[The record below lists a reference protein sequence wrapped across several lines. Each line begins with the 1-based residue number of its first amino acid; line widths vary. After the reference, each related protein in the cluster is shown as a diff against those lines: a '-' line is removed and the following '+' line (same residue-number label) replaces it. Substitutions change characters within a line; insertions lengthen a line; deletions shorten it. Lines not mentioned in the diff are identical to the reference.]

1 MTTTSCI
8 ARGAA
13 LGLTIFVLAGCTRSP
28 SEESGQGKKPPPE
41 VAVVIVAPQ
50 RIALTTELPGRL
62 EASRVAEVRARIP
75 GIVLK
80 RSFREGSDV
89 KAGQV
94 LFRIDPGPLQA
105 AYASAQAAVARAEA
119 TRLQADLKVAR
130 YKPLLEVNAISK
142 QEFDDAIAAQ
152 SQAAAELA
160 SARAAR
166 QTARLNLGYATV
178 TAPISGRVGRA
189 QVTEGALV
197 GQGEAT
203 PLVTVQQIDPIYLNL
218 TQSSAELMRLRAA
231 IEQGRIQGVGAGQ
244 APVTLV
250 TEDGRAY
257 PHSGRLLFADLT
269 VDESSGAILLR
280 AEFPNPERMLL
291 PGMYVRARLPQAV
304 NEHAITVPQQAVIRS
319 NDGASV
325 WVVGANGKVAARPV
339 QTGSAQGNAWVI
351 SAGLQAGD
359 RVVVEGVQKIKPGAT
374 VKPVP
379 WQRAGG
385 GRDPLPGLS
394 YASPPASR
402 AQTLQTQ

>member
-13 LGLTIFVLAGCTRSP
+13 LGLTIFVLAGCTRNP

-41 VAVVIVAPQ
+41 VAVVTVAPQ

-62 EASRVAEVRARIP
+62 EASRVAEVRARVP

-80 RSFREGSDV
+80 RSFREGSEV

-119 TRLQADLKVAR
+119 TRHPADLQVAR
-130 YKPLLEVNAISK
+130 YKPLLEVNAISE
-142 QEFDDAIAAQ
+142 QEYDDAVAVQ

-203 PLVTVQQIDPIYLNL
+203 PLATVQQIDPI
-218 TQSSAELMRLRAA
+218 
-231 IEQGRIQGVGAGQ
+231 
-244 APVTLV
+244 
-250 TEDGRAY
+250 
-257 PHSGRLLFADLT
+257 
-269 VDESSGAILLR
+269 
-280 AEFPNPERMLL
+280 
-291 PGMYVRARLPQAV
+291 
-304 NEHAITVPQQAVIRS
+304 
-319 NDGASV
+319 
-325 WVVGANGKVAARPV
+325 
-339 QTGSAQGNAWVI
+339 
-351 SAGLQAGD
+351 
-359 RVVVEGVQKIKPGAT
+359 
-374 VKPVP
+374 
-379 WQRAGG
+379 
-385 GRDPLPGLS
+385 
-394 YASPPASR
+394 
-402 AQTLQTQ
+402 